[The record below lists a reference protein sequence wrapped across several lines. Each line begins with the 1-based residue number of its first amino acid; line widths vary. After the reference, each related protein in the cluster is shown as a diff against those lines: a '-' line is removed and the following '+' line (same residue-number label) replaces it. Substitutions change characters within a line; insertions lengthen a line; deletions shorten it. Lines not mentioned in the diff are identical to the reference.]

1 MQDYFSH
8 DPGADAINR
17 TRAAVADVKN
27 IMIENIEKVGAG
39 RDSCM
44 QQLSSCST
52 LLRSANRQLQLGR
65 PLTARTL
72 SHGLPQ
78 HACEKEQCIAC
89 MVMKIYNHLMED
101 TCNLRE

>member
-8 DPGADAINR
+8 DPSADAINR

-39 RDSCM
+39 RDSC
-44 QQLSSCST
+44 ST

-65 PLTARTL
+65 PLTASTL
-72 SHGLPQ
+72 RHGLPQ

-89 MVMKIYNHLMED
+89 MVVKCHNHLMED
-101 TCNLRE
+101 TCNQRE